1 MKKRKNITSATQL
14 ARVRA
19 WEATH
24 PEQAQARKDA
34 WAQSPKGKAWLAK
47 NQKKKNMARDKWRAA
62 RDTQS
67 KPRGFIFRGTQPNM
81 VIFARPSTP
90 QWTMRADSMTD
101 SPNNRNLPADEK

>member
-62 RDTQS
+62 R
-67 KPRGFIFRGTQPNM
+67 
-81 VIFARPSTP
+81 PSTP